1 MRVHADTMRNKR
13 RVLAEECAAK
23 IGLKLLFPL
32 IFCIF
37 PTLLMVLLG
46 PAGIQIASHLKRF
59 WAPRMRQQLFAHIDA
74 EDGAGLAPLVLE
86 AIALHRGERATPP
99 PPGSDAG

>member
-1 MRVHADTMRNKR
+1 MM
-13 RVLAEECAAK
+13 AEERAAK

-46 PAGIQIASHLKRF
+46 PAALQISRTL
-59 WAPRMRQQLFAHIDA
+59 
-74 EDGAGLAPLVLE
+74 GAL
-86 AIALHRGERATPP
+86 
-99 PPGSDAG
+99 PGAR